1 MAGNRSFLS
10 VLVFSAVVLTGLSA
24 AASTA
29 HTPTT
34 VQPPSLDATQGST
47 AAAALPTIEAPT
59 SDPDISLPTKSPT
72 GPPVTLPDP
81 TTDEETRVNEESNAI
96 AAIVSGMQGFGGI
109 WVDEAGITHVAVQ
122 NGKAADF
129 ANALEGRP
137 TGEHVL
143 DEVNYSY
150 NDLVSHGNSI
160 SEQMGTLKTHGLD
173 LLEWGP
179 DEKNNT
185 VWISLRNYT
194 EEKANLARK
203 VLGEDIIVRPA
214 TVAGDE
220 NDLFSRT
227 RDYAR

>member
-1 MAGNRSFLS
+1 MAGNQSLLS
-10 VLVFSAVVLTGLSA
+10 GLVFSAVVLTGPSA

-29 HTPTT
+29 QTPTT
-34 VQPPSLDATQGST
+34 AQPPSLAATQGST
-47 AAAALPTIEAPT
+47 AAALPTIQDST

-72 GPPVTLPDP
+72 GPPVKLPDP
-81 TTDEETRVNEESNAI
+81 ATDEETRVNEESNAI

-122 NGKAADF
+122 HGKAGDF
-129 ANALEGRP
+129 ADALEGRP
-137 TGEHVL
+137 KGEHVL
-143 DEVNYSY
+143 DEVDFSY
-150 NDLVSHGNSI
+150 NELVSRGNSI
-160 SEQMGTLKTHGLD
+160 SEQMGTLKTQGLD